1 MKKILE
7 SRGALWAGLAFVWL
21 LIVGTT
27 FYPAA
32 ELTRVIHAWSDF
44 YYPGTMPFVQ
54 VQELWVFWVTWS
66 EGMIIAG
73 LMIIG
78 YGLLASER
86 REHVENKS
94 QARLPADTG

>member
-1 MKKILE
+1 MKWLE

-21 LIVGTT
+21 VIVAVTL
-27 FYPAA
+27 YPAA
-32 ELTRVIHAWSDF
+32 EMTRVIHAWTDF

-54 VQELWVFWVTWS
+54 VQELWVFWVTWA
-66 EGMIIAG
+66 EGMILAG

-86 REHVENKS
+86 RDHVENKS
-94 QARLPADTG
+94 PARLPSDTG